1 MLFAFL
7 VLYKHN
13 NVFFCMIAEISY
25 LGAIRKAVVD
35 LQKPLTLFCGP
46 NSTGKTYLSYL
57 LYAILENGDYVE
69 SKGLDK
75 IVKYFSEHKEFTI
88 SKELVEG
95 FIQDVATSMKSNLG
109 SIFGIGDTA
118 VDKLFSQFE
127 LSLILSEGDYER
139 IIEFPCRLISKNGE
153 KEIGIVKDASSD
165 KVIYQINGETSGI
178 ERDSL
183 VELRLMINHFF
194 RLLCFRNSGGVR
206 MLTVERNSIYTF
218 KTELS
223 LGRNELI
230 DRIQQKSGRSEL
242 DILDIV
248 NSSSRRYPLAVRSSL
263 RIANDL
269 DNVQKFNSPY
279 YNIAELIE
287 KGILQGEVKITRT
300 GDVEFI
306 SDKVGKTKH
315 LPIHLTS
322 SIVKTMSSLV
332 IYLKHIARKGDLLII
347 DEPEMNFHPNVQISL
362 LRIFTIL
369 TKLDL
374 RIIIST
380 HSDYMIRELNNLI
393 MAGTIYKKDAQL
405 VKELGY
411 EESMLLNKNDIAV
424 KYFNYG
430 RLKRLLDVVD
440 VKVED
445 DGFAIESIDNTINE
459 QNRITETLF
468 DRLQEI

>member
-1 MLFAFL
+1 
-7 VLYKHN
+7 
-13 NVFFCMIAEISY
+13 MIAEISY

-380 HSDYMIRELNNLI
+380 HSDYMIRVLNNLI

>member
-1 MLFAFL
+1 
-7 VLYKHN
+7 
-13 NVFFCMIAEISY
+13 MIAEISY

-57 LYAILENGDYVE
+57 LYAIFENTDYVE

-75 IVKYFSEHKEFTI
+75 IVKHFFEYKEFTLNR
-88 SKELVEG
+88 ELVEN
-95 FIQDVATSMKSNLG
+95 FIQDVAASMKAKLG

-127 LSLILSEGDYER
+127 LSLILSDGDYEKMLKS
-139 IIEFPCRLISKNGE
+139 PCRLISKNGE
-153 KEIGIVKDASSD
+153 KEFGIVKDASSD
-165 KVIYQINGETSGI
+165 KVIYHMNGENSTIGR
-178 ERDSL
+178 ESL
-183 VELRLMINHFF
+183 MGLRLMINHFF

-242 DILDIV
+242 DILDMV

-269 DNVQKFNSPY
+269 ENVQKFNSPY
-279 YNIAELIE
+279 YKIAELIE

-300 GDVEFI
+300 GDVEFV

-362 LRIFTIL
+362 MQIFAIL

-380 HSDYMIRELNNLI
+380 HSDYMIREVNNLI
-393 MAGTIYKKDAQL
+393 MAGTIYSKDAQL
-405 VKELGY
+405 IRELGY
-411 EESMLLNKNDIAV
+411 NEKMLLNKNDIAV

-430 RLKRLLDVVD
+430 KLKRLLDVVD

-445 DGFAIESIDNTINE
+445 DGFAIESIDNTIND

-468 DRLQEI
+468 DHLQEE

>member
-1 MLFAFL
+1 
-7 VLYKHN
+7 
-13 NVFFCMIAEISY
+13 MIAEISY

-57 LYAILENGDYVE
+57 LYAIFENTDYVE

-75 IVKYFSEHKEFTI
+75 IVKHFSEYKEFTLNR
-88 SKELVEG
+88 ELVEN
-95 FIQDVATSMKSNLG
+95 FIQDVAASMKAKLG

-127 LSLILSEGDYER
+127 LSLILSDGDYEKML
-139 IIEFPCRLISKNGE
+139 ESPCRLISKNGE
-153 KEIGIVKDASSD
+153 KEFGIVKDASSD
-165 KVIYQINGETSGI
+165 KVIYHMNGENSTIGR
-178 ERDSL
+178 ESL
-183 VELRLMINHFF
+183 MGLRLMINHFF

-242 DILDIV
+242 DIMDMV

-269 DNVQKFNSPY
+269 ENVQKFNSPY
-279 YNIAELIE
+279 YKIAELIE

-300 GDVEFI
+300 GDVEFV

-362 LRIFTIL
+362 MQIFAIL

-380 HSDYMIRELNNLI
+380 HSDYMIREVNNLI
-393 MAGTIYKKDAQL
+393 MAGTIYSKDAQL
-405 VKELGY
+405 IRELGY
-411 EESMLLNKNDIAV
+411 NEKMLLNKNDIAV

-430 RLKRLLDVVD
+430 KLKRLLDVVD

-445 DGFAIESIDNTINE
+445 DGFAIESIDNTIND

-468 DRLQEI
+468 DHLQEE

>member
-1 MLFAFL
+1 
-7 VLYKHN
+7 
-13 NVFFCMIAEISY
+13 MIAEISY

-332 IYLKHIARKGDLLII
+332 IYLKQIARKGDLLII

>member
-1 MLFAFL
+1 
-7 VLYKHN
+7 
-13 NVFFCMIAEISY
+13 MIAEISY

-57 LYAILENGDYVE
+57 LYAVLENNNYIE
-69 SKGLDK
+69 SKSLDK
-75 IVKYFSEHKEFTI
+75 IVKHLSEHKEFTLHR
-88 SKELVEG
+88 ELVES
-95 FIQDVATSMKSNLG
+95 FIQDVASNIKTNLG
-109 SIFGIGDTA
+109 SIFGIGDNA
-118 VDKLFSQFE
+118 VSKLFSQFN
-127 LSLILSEGDYER
+127 LSLTLSEGDFER
-139 IIEFPCRLISKNGE
+139 IIKLPCRLISKNGDR
-153 KEIGIVKDASSD
+153 EIGIIKEASSD
-165 KVIYQINGETSGI
+165 KIIYQINEENSTI
-178 ERDSL
+178 ERNSL
-183 VELRLMINHFF
+183 MGLRLMINHFF
-194 RLLCFRNSGGVR
+194 RLLCFRNIGGVR

-242 DILDIV
+242 DILDMV

-269 DNVQKFNSPY
+269 ENIQKINSPY
-279 YNIAELIE
+279 YKIAELIE
-287 KGILQGEVKITRT
+287 KGILQGNVKITRN

-306 SDKVGKTKH
+306 SDKAGKTKH
-315 LPIHLTS
+315 LPIHLAS

-362 LRIFTIL
+362 MRIFAIL
-369 TKLDL
+369 SKLDL

-380 HSDYMIRELNNLI
+380 HSDYMIREVNNLI
-393 MAGTIYKKDAQL
+393 MAGTIYPKDPQL
-405 VKELGY
+405 IQVLGY
-411 EESMLLNKNDIAV
+411 EENMLLNKNNIAV

-430 RLKRLLDVVD
+430 KLKRLLDVVD
-440 VKVED
+440 IKVED
-445 DGFAIESIDNTINE
+445 EGFAIESIDNTIND
-459 QNRITETLF
+459 QNRITETLY
-468 DRLQEI
+468 DRLEVE

>member
-1 MLFAFL
+1 MC
-7 VLYKHN
+7 
-13 NVFFCMIAEISY
+13 FCMIAEISY

-127 LSLILSEGDYER
+127 LSLVLSEGDYER

>member
-1 MLFAFL
+1 
-7 VLYKHN
+7 
-13 NVFFCMIAEISY
+13 MIAEISY

-57 LYAILENGDYVE
+57 LYAIFENTDYVE

-75 IVKYFSEHKEFTI
+75 IVKHFSEYKEFTLNR
-88 SKELVEG
+88 ELVEN
-95 FIQDVATSMKSNLG
+95 FIQDVAASMKAKLG

-127 LSLILSEGDYER
+127 LSLILSDGDYEKML
-139 IIEFPCRLISKNGE
+139 ESPCRLISKNGE
-153 KEIGIVKDASSD
+153 KEFGIVKDASSD
-165 KVIYQINGETSGI
+165 KVIYHMNGENSTIGR
-178 ERDSL
+178 ESL
-183 VELRLMINHFF
+183 MGLRLMINHFF

-242 DILDIV
+242 DILDMV

-269 DNVQKFNSPY
+269 ENVQKFNSPY
-279 YNIAELIE
+279 YKIAELIE

-300 GDVEFI
+300 GDVEFV

-362 LRIFTIL
+362 MQIFAIL

-380 HSDYMIRELNNLI
+380 NSDYMIREVNNLI
-393 MAGTIYKKDAQL
+393 MAGTIYSKDAQL
-405 VKELGY
+405 IRELGY
-411 EESMLLNKNDIAV
+411 NEKMLLNKNDIAV

-430 RLKRLLDVVD
+430 KLKRLLDVVD

-445 DGFAIESIDNTINE
+445 DGFAIESIDNTIND

-468 DRLQEI
+468 DHLQEE

>member
-1 MLFAFL
+1 
-7 VLYKHN
+7 
-13 NVFFCMIAEISY
+13 MIAEISY

-57 LYAILENGDYVE
+57 LYAIFENTDYVE

-75 IVKYFSEHKEFTI
+75 IVKHFSEYKEFTLNR
-88 SKELVEG
+88 ELVET
-95 FIQDVATSMKSNLG
+95 FIQDVAASMKAKLG

-127 LSLILSEGDYER
+127 LSLILSDGDYEKML
-139 IIEFPCRLISKNGE
+139 ESPCRLISKNGE
-153 KEIGIVKDASSD
+153 KEFGIVKDASSD
-165 KVIYQINGETSGI
+165 KVIYHMNGENSTIGR
-178 ERDSL
+178 ESL
-183 VELRLMINHFF
+183 MGLRLMINHFF

-242 DILDIV
+242 DILDMV

-269 DNVQKFNSPY
+269 ENVQKFNSPY
-279 YNIAELIE
+279 YKIAELIE

-300 GDVEFI
+300 GDVEFV
-306 SDKVGKTKH
+306 SEKVGKTKH

-362 LRIFTIL
+362 MQIFAIL

-380 HSDYMIRELNNLI
+380 HSDYMIREVNNLI
-393 MAGTIYKKDAQL
+393 MAGTIYSKDAQL
-405 VKELGY
+405 IRELGY
-411 EESMLLNKNDIAV
+411 NEKMLLNKNDIAV

-430 RLKRLLDVVD
+430 KLKRLLDVVD

-445 DGFAIESIDNTINE
+445 DGFAIESIDNTIND

-468 DRLQEI
+468 DHLQEE

>member
-1 MLFAFL
+1 MC
-7 VLYKHN
+7 
-13 NVFFCMIAEISY
+13 FCMIAEISY

-411 EESMLLNKNDIAV
+411 EECMLLNKNDIAV

>member
-1 MLFAFL
+1 
-7 VLYKHN
+7 
-13 NVFFCMIAEISY
+13 MIAEISY

-127 LSLILSEGDYER
+127 LSLILSEGHYER

>member
-1 MLFAFL
+1 
-7 VLYKHN
+7 
-13 NVFFCMIAEISY
+13 MIVEISY

-57 LYAILENGDYVE
+57 LYAILENTDYIE
-69 SKGLDK
+69 SKSLDK
-75 IVKYFSEHKEFTI
+75 IVKYFFEHKEFI
-88 SKELVEG
+88 LHRESIED
-95 FIQDVATSMKSNLG
+95 FIQDVAANIKTQLG

-118 VDKLFSQFE
+118 VNKLFSQFNI
-127 LSLILSEGDYER
+127 SLILSEEDYKR
-139 IIEFPCRLISKNGE
+139 IIEAPCRLISKNGE
-153 KEIGIVKDASSD
+153 NEIGIVKDALSD
-165 KVIYQINGETSGI
+165 KVIYQINAEDSSV

-183 VELRLMINHFF
+183 MRLRLMINHFF

-230 DRIQQKSGRSEL
+230 DRIQQKSGRAEL
-242 DILDIV
+242 DILDMV

-269 DNVQKFNSPY
+269 ENVQKFNSPY
-279 YNIAELIE
+279 SKVAELIE
-287 KGILQGEVKITRT
+287 KGILQGDVKITRT
-300 GDVEFI
+300 GDVEFV

-347 DEPEMNFHPNVQISL
+347 DEPEMNFHPNVQIL
-362 LRIFTIL
+362 LMRIFAML

-380 HSDYMIRELNNLI
+380 HSDYMIREVNNLI
-393 MAGTIYKKDAQL
+393 MAGTINSKDSQLIKK
-405 VKELGY
+405 LGY

-430 RLKRLLDVVD
+430 KLKRLLDVID

-445 DGFAIESIDNTINE
+445 DGFSIESIDNTINE

-468 DRLQEI
+468 DYLQEE

>member
-1 MLFAFL
+1 
-7 VLYKHN
+7 
-13 NVFFCMIAEISY
+13 MIAEISY

-57 LYAILENGDYVE
+57 LYAVLENNNYVE
-69 SKGLDK
+69 SKSLDK
-75 IVKYFSEHKEFTI
+75 IVKHLSEHKEFTLHR
-88 SKELVEG
+88 ELVES
-95 FIQDVATSMKSNLG
+95 FIQDVASNIKTNLG
-109 SIFGIGDTA
+109 SIFGIGDIA
-118 VDKLFSQFE
+118 VSKLFSQFN
-127 LSLILSEGDYER
+127 LSLTLSEGDFER
-139 IIEFPCRLISKNGE
+139 IIKLPCRLISKNGDR
-153 KEIGIVKDASSD
+153 EIGIIKEASSD
-165 KVIYQINGETSGI
+165 KIIYQINEENSTI
-178 ERDSL
+178 ERNSL
-183 VELRLMINHFF
+183 MGLRLMINHFF
-194 RLLCFRNSGGVR
+194 RLLCFRNIGGVR

-242 DILDIV
+242 DILDMV

-269 DNVQKFNSPY
+269 ENIQKINSPY
-279 YNIAELIE
+279 YKIAELIE
-287 KGILQGEVKITRT
+287 KGILQGNVKITRN

-306 SDKVGKTKH
+306 SDKAGKTKH
-315 LPIHLTS
+315 LPIHLAS

-362 LRIFTIL
+362 MRIFAIL
-369 TKLDL
+369 SKLDL

-380 HSDYMIRELNNLI
+380 HSDYMIREVNNLI
-393 MAGTIYKKDAQL
+393 MAGTIYPKDPQL
-405 VKELGY
+405 IQVLGY
-411 EESMLLNKNDIAV
+411 EENMLLNKNNIAV

-430 RLKRLLDVVD
+430 KLKKLLDVVD
-440 VKVED
+440 IKVED
-445 DGFAIESIDNTINE
+445 EGFAIESIDNTIND
-459 QNRITETLF
+459 QNRITETLY
-468 DRLQEI
+468 DRLEVE

>member
-1 MLFAFL
+1 
-7 VLYKHN
+7 
-13 NVFFCMIAEISY
+13 MIAEISY

-57 LYAILENGDYVE
+57 LYAIFENTDYVE

-75 IVKYFSEHKEFTI
+75 IVKHFSEYKEFTLNR
-88 SKELVEG
+88 ELVEN
-95 FIQDVATSMKSNLG
+95 FIQDVAASMKAKLG

-127 LSLILSEGDYER
+127 LSLILSDGDYEKML
-139 IIEFPCRLISKNGE
+139 ESPCRLISKNGE
-153 KEIGIVKDASSD
+153 KEFGIVKDASSD
-165 KVIYQINGETSGI
+165 KVIYHMNGENSTIGR
-178 ERDSL
+178 ESL
-183 VELRLMINHFF
+183 MGLRLMINHFF

-242 DILDIV
+242 DILDMV

-269 DNVQKFNSPY
+269 ENVQKFNSPY
-279 YNIAELIE
+279 YKIAELIE

-300 GDVEFI
+300 GDVEFV
-306 SDKVGKTKH
+306 SNKVGKTKH

-362 LRIFTIL
+362 MQIFAIL

-380 HSDYMIRELNNLI
+380 HSDYMIREVNNLI
-393 MAGTIYKKDAQL
+393 MAGTIYSKDAQL
-405 VKELGY
+405 IRELGY
-411 EESMLLNKNDIAV
+411 NEKMLLNKNDIAV

-430 RLKRLLDVVD
+430 KLKRLLDVVD

-445 DGFAIESIDNTINE
+445 DGFAIESIDNTIND

-468 DRLQEI
+468 DYLQEE

>member
-1 MLFAFL
+1 
-7 VLYKHN
+7 
-13 NVFFCMIAEISY
+13 MIAEISY

-57 LYAILENGDYVE
+57 LYAIFENTDYVE

-75 IVKYFSEHKEFTI
+75 IVKHFSEYKEFTLNR
-88 SKELVEG
+88 ELVEN
-95 FIQDVATSMKSNLG
+95 FIQDVAASMKAKLG

-127 LSLILSEGDYER
+127 LSLILSDGDYEKML
-139 IIEFPCRLISKNGE
+139 EFPCRLISKNGE
-153 KEIGIVKDASSD
+153 KEFGIVKDASSD
-165 KVIYQINGETSGI
+165 KVIYHMNGENSTIGR
-178 ERDSL
+178 ESL
-183 VELRLMINHFF
+183 MGLRLMINHFF

-242 DILDIV
+242 DILDMV

-269 DNVQKFNSPY
+269 ENVQKFNSPY
-279 YNIAELIE
+279 YKIAELIE

-300 GDVEFI
+300 GDVEFV

-362 LRIFTIL
+362 MQIFAIL

-380 HSDYMIRELNNLI
+380 HSDYMIREVNNLI
-393 MAGTIYKKDAQL
+393 MAGTIYSKDAQL
-405 VKELGY
+405 IRELGY
-411 EESMLLNKNDIAV
+411 NEKMLLNKNDIAV

-430 RLKRLLDVVD
+430 KLKRLLDVVD

-445 DGFAIESIDNTINE
+445 DGFAIESIDNTIND

-468 DRLQEI
+468 DHLQEE

>member
-1 MLFAFL
+1 
-7 VLYKHN
+7 
-13 NVFFCMIAEISY
+13 MIAEISY

-57 LYAILENGDYVE
+57 LYAILENTDYVE

-75 IVKYFSEHKEFTI
+75 IVKHLFENKEFI
-88 SKELVEG
+88 LHRELVEG
-95 FIQDVATSMKSNLG
+95 FIQDVATSIKTKLG

-118 VDKLFSQFE
+118 VDKLFSQFD

-139 IIEFPCRLISKNGE
+139 IIESPCRLVSKNGE
-153 KEIGIVKDASSD
+153 YEIGIVKEALSD
-165 KVIYQINGETSGI
+165 KVIYQISTEDLSI

-183 VELRLMINHFF
+183 MRLRLMINHFF
-194 RLLCFRNSGGVR
+194 RLLCFRNSGGAR

-230 DRIQQKSGRSEL
+230 DRIQQKSGSSEL

-269 DNVQKFNSPY
+269 ENVQKFNSPY
-279 YNIAELIE
+279 YKVAELIE

-362 LRIFTIL
+362 MRIFAIL

-380 HSDYMIRELNNLI
+380 HSDYMIREVNNLI
-393 MAGTIYKKDAQL
+393 MAGTIYSKNSQL
-405 VKELGY
+405 IKELGY
-411 EESMLLNKNDIAV
+411 EENMLLNKNDITV

-430 RLKRLLDVVD
+430 KLKRLLDVVD

-445 DGFAIESIDNTINE
+445 DGFAIESIDNTIND

-468 DRLQEI
+468 DYLQEE

>member
-1 MLFAFL
+1 
-7 VLYKHN
+7 
-13 NVFFCMIAEISY
+13 MIAEISY

-57 LYAILENGDYVE
+57 LYAILENTDYVE

-75 IVKYFSEHKEFTI
+75 IAKHFLEHKEFTLNR
-88 SKELVEG
+88 ELVEG
-95 FIQDVATSMKSNLG
+95 FIQDVAASMKSNLG
-109 SIFGIGDTA
+109 SIFGIGDMA
-118 VDKLFSQFE
+118 VGKLFSQFE
-127 LSLILSEGDYER
+127 LSLVLSEGDYER
-139 IIEFPCRLISKNGE
+139 IIKFPCRLVSKNGE
-153 KEIGIVKDASSD
+153 KEIGIVKEESSD
-165 KVIYQINGETSGI
+165 KVIYLINGENSDI

-183 VELRLMINHFF
+183 MGLRLMINHFF

-242 DILDIV
+242 DILDMV

-279 YNIAELIE
+279 YGIAEIIE

-362 LRIFTIL
+362 MRIFAIL

-393 MAGTIYKKDAQL
+393 MAGTIYTKDTQL

-430 RLKRLLDVVD
+430 KLKRLLDVVD

-468 DRLQEI
+468 DYLQEE

>member
-1 MLFAFL
+1 
-7 VLYKHN
+7 
-13 NVFFCMIAEISY
+13 MIAEISY

-57 LYAILENGDYVE
+57 LYAILENTDYVE

-75 IVKYFSEHKEFTI
+75 IVKHFSEYKEFAI
-88 SKELVEG
+88 NKELVED
-95 FIQDVATSMKSNLG
+95 FIKDVAASVKSNLG

-118 VDKLFSQFE
+118 VDKLFVKFD
-127 LSLILSEGDYER
+127 LSLVLSEGDYER

-165 KVIYQINGETSGI
+165 KIIYQMNGEASGI

-183 VELRLMINHFF
+183 VELRLMISHFF
-194 RLLCFRNSGGVR
+194 RLLCFRNFGGVR

-306 SDKVGKTKH
+306 SNKVGKTKH

-362 LRIFTIL
+362 MRIFTIL
-369 TKLDL
+369 TKLNL

-393 MAGTIYKKDAQL
+393 MAGTIYKKNAQL
-405 VKELGY
+405 IKELGY
-411 EESMLLNKNDIAV
+411 EENMLLDKNDIAV

-430 RLKRLLDVVD
+430 KKQKRLLDVID

-445 DGFAIESIDNTINE
+445 DGFAIESIDNTINN

-468 DRLQEI
+468 DRLLIGDII

>member
-1 MLFAFL
+1 
-7 VLYKHN
+7 
-13 NVFFCMIAEISY
+13 MIAEISY

-57 LYAILENGDYVE
+57 LYAIFENTDYVE

-75 IVKYFSEHKEFTI
+75 IVKHFSEYKEFTLNR
-88 SKELVEG
+88 ELVEN
-95 FIQDVATSMKSNLG
+95 FIQDVAASMKAKLG

-127 LSLILSEGDYER
+127 LSLILSDGDYEKML
-139 IIEFPCRLISKNGE
+139 ESPCRLISKNGE
-153 KEIGIVKDASSD
+153 KEFGIVKDASSE
-165 KVIYQINGETSGI
+165 KVIYHMNGENSTIGR
-178 ERDSL
+178 ESL
-183 VELRLMINHFF
+183 MGLRLMINHFF

-242 DILDIV
+242 DILDMV

-269 DNVQKFNSPY
+269 ENVQKFNSPY
-279 YNIAELIE
+279 YKIAELIE

-300 GDVEFI
+300 GDVEFV

-362 LRIFTIL
+362 MQIFAIL

-380 HSDYMIRELNNLI
+380 HSDYMIREVNNLI
-393 MAGTIYKKDAQL
+393 MAGTIYSKDAQL
-405 VKELGY
+405 IRELGY
-411 EESMLLNKNDIAV
+411 NEKMLLNKNDIAV

-430 RLKRLLDVVD
+430 KLKRLLDVVD

-445 DGFAIESIDNTINE
+445 DGFAIESIDNTIND

-468 DRLQEI
+468 DHLQEE

>member
-1 MLFAFL
+1 
-7 VLYKHN
+7 
-13 NVFFCMIAEISY
+13 MIAEISY

-57 LYAILENGDYVE
+57 LYAIFENTDYVE

-75 IVKYFSEHKEFTI
+75 IVKHFSEYKEFTLNR
-88 SKELVEG
+88 ELVEN
-95 FIQDVATSMKSNLG
+95 FIQDVAASMKAKLG

-127 LSLILSEGDYER
+127 LSLILSDGDYEK
-139 IIEFPCRLISKNGE
+139 ILESPCRLISKNGE
-153 KEIGIVKDASSD
+153 KEFGIVKDASSD
-165 KVIYQINGETSGI
+165 KVIYHMNGESSTIGR
-178 ERDSL
+178 ESL
-183 VELRLMINHFF
+183 MGLRLMINHFF

-242 DILDIV
+242 DILDMV

-269 DNVQKFNSPY
+269 ENVQKFNSPY
-279 YNIAELIE
+279 YKIAELIE

-300 GDVEFI
+300 GDVEFV

-362 LRIFTIL
+362 MQIFAIL

-380 HSDYMIRELNNLI
+380 HSDYMIREVNNLI
-393 MAGTIYKKDAQL
+393 MAGTIYSKDAQL
-405 VKELGY
+405 IRELGY
-411 EESMLLNKNDIAV
+411 NEKMLLNKNDIAV

-430 RLKRLLDVVD
+430 KLKRLLDVVD

-445 DGFAIESIDNTINE
+445 DGFAIESIDNTIND

-468 DRLQEI
+468 DHLQEE

>member
-1 MLFAFL
+1 
-7 VLYKHN
+7 
-13 NVFFCMIAEISY
+13 MIAEISY

-57 LYAILENGDYVE
+57 LFAVLENNNYIE
-69 SKGLDK
+69 SKSLDK
-75 IVKYFSEHKEFTI
+75 IVKHLSEHKEFTLHR
-88 SKELVEG
+88 ELVES
-95 FIQDVATSMKSNLG
+95 FIQDVASNIKTNLG
-109 SIFGIGDTA
+109 SIFGIGDNA
-118 VDKLFSQFE
+118 VSKLFSQFN
-127 LSLILSEGDYER
+127 LSLTLSEGDFEQ
-139 IIEFPCRLISKNGE
+139 IIKLPCRLISKNGDR
-153 KEIGIVKDASSD
+153 EIGIIKEASSD
-165 KVIYQINGETSGI
+165 KIIYQINEENSTI
-178 ERDSL
+178 ERNSL
-183 VELRLMINHFF
+183 MGLRLMINHFF
-194 RLLCFRNSGGVR
+194 RLLCFRNIGGVR

-242 DILDIV
+242 DILDMV

-269 DNVQKFNSPY
+269 ENIQKINSPY
-279 YNIAELIE
+279 YKIAELIE
-287 KGILQGEVKITRT
+287 KGILQGNVKITRN

-306 SDKVGKTKH
+306 SDKAGKTKH
-315 LPIHLTS
+315 LPIHLAS

-362 LRIFTIL
+362 MRIFAIL
-369 TKLDL
+369 SKLDL

-380 HSDYMIRELNNLI
+380 HSDYMIREVNNLI
-393 MAGTIYKKDAQL
+393 MAGTIYPKDPQL
-405 VKELGY
+405 IQVLGY
-411 EESMLLNKNDIAV
+411 EENMLLNKNNIAV

-430 RLKRLLDVVD
+430 KLKKLLDVVD
-440 VKVED
+440 IKVED
-445 DGFAIESIDNTINE
+445 EGFAIESIDNTIND
-459 QNRITETLF
+459 QNRITETLY
-468 DRLQEI
+468 DRLEVE

>member
-1 MLFAFL
+1 
-7 VLYKHN
+7 
-13 NVFFCMIAEISY
+13 MIAEISY

-57 LYAILENGDYVE
+57 LYAILENTDYVE

-75 IVKYFSEHKEFTI
+75 IVKHFSEHKEFTLNC
-88 SKELVEG
+88 ELVEG
-95 FIQDVATSMKSNLG
+95 FIQDVAASMKSNLG
-109 SIFGIGDTA
+109 SIFGIGDVA
-118 VDKLFSQFE
+118 VSKLFSQFE
-127 LSLILSEGDYER
+127 LSLVLSEGDYER
-139 IIEFPCRLISKNGE
+139 IIEFPCRLMSKNGE
-153 KEIGIVKDASSD
+153 KEIGIVKEASSD
-165 KVIYQINGETSGI
+165 KVIYQINGENSDV

-183 VELRLMINHFF
+183 MGLRLMINHFF
-194 RLLCFRNSGGVR
+194 RLLCFRNSGSVR

-242 DILDIV
+242 DILDMV

-279 YNIAELIE
+279 YKIAELIE

-362 LRIFTIL
+362 MRIFAIL

-393 MAGTIYKKDAQL
+393 MAGTIYTKDTL
-405 VKELGY
+405 FVEELGY
-411 EESMLLNKNDIAV
+411 EKSMILNKNDIAV

-430 RLKRLLDVVD
+430 RLKRLLDVID

-445 DGFAIESIDNTINE
+445 DGFVIESIDAAIND

-468 DRLQEI
+468 DRLQEE

>member
-1 MLFAFL
+1 
-7 VLYKHN
+7 
-13 NVFFCMIAEISY
+13 MIAEISY

-57 LYAILENGDYVE
+57 LYAVLENNNYIE
-69 SKGLDK
+69 SKSLDK
-75 IVKYFSEHKEFTI
+75 IVKHLSEHKEFTLHR
-88 SKELVEG
+88 ELVES
-95 FIQDVATSMKSNLG
+95 FIQDVASNIKTNLG
-109 SIFGIGDTA
+109 SIFGIGDNA
-118 VDKLFSQFE
+118 VGKLFSQFN
-127 LSLILSEGDYER
+127 LSLTLSEGDFER
-139 IIEFPCRLISKNGE
+139 IIKLPCRLISKNGDR
-153 KEIGIVKDASSD
+153 EIGIIKESSSD
-165 KVIYQINGETSGI
+165 KITYQINEENSNI
-178 ERDSL
+178 ERNSL
-183 VELRLMINHFF
+183 MGLRLMINHFF
-194 RLLCFRNSGGVR
+194 RLLCFRNIGGVR

-242 DILDIV
+242 DILDMV

-269 DNVQKFNSPY
+269 ENIQKINSPY
-279 YNIAELIE
+279 YKIAELIE
-287 KGILQGEVKITRT
+287 KGILQGNVKITRN

-306 SDKVGKTKH
+306 SDKAGKTKH
-315 LPIHLTS
+315 LPIHLAS

-362 LRIFTIL
+362 MRIFAIL
-369 TKLDL
+369 SKLDL

-380 HSDYMIRELNNLI
+380 HSDYMIREVNNLI
-393 MAGTIYKKDAQL
+393 MAGTIYPKDPQL
-405 VKELGY
+405 IQILGY
-411 EESMLLNKNDIAV
+411 KENMLLNKNNIAV

-430 RLKRLLDVVD
+430 KLKRLLDVVD

-445 DGFAIESIDNTINE
+445 DGFAIESIDNTIND
-459 QNRITETLF
+459 QNRITETLY
-468 DRLQEI
+468 DRLEVE

>member
-1 MLFAFL
+1 
-7 VLYKHN
+7 
-13 NVFFCMIAEISY
+13 MIAEISY

-57 LYAILENGDYVE
+57 LYAIFENTDYVE

-75 IVKYFSEHKEFTI
+75 IVKHFSEYKEFTLNR
-88 SKELVEG
+88 ELVEN
-95 FIQDVATSMKSNLG
+95 FIQDVAVSMKAKLG

-127 LSLILSEGDYER
+127 LSLILSDGDYEKML
-139 IIEFPCRLISKNGE
+139 ESPCRLISKNGE
-153 KEIGIVKDASSD
+153 KEFGIVKDASSD
-165 KVIYQINGETSGI
+165 KVIYHMNGENSTIGR
-178 ERDSL
+178 ESL
-183 VELRLMINHFF
+183 MGLRLMINHFF

-242 DILDIV
+242 DILDMV

-269 DNVQKFNSPY
+269 ENVQKFNSPY
-279 YNIAELIE
+279 YKIAELIE

-300 GDVEFI
+300 GDVEFV

-362 LRIFTIL
+362 MQIFAIL

-380 HSDYMIRELNNLI
+380 HSDYMIREVNNLI
-393 MAGTIYKKDAQL
+393 MAGTIYSKDAQL
-405 VKELGY
+405 IKELGY
-411 EESMLLNKNDIAV
+411 NENMLLNKNDIAV

-430 RLKRLLDVVD
+430 KLKRLLDVVD

-445 DGFAIESIDNTINE
+445 DGFAIESIDNTIND

-468 DRLQEI
+468 DYLQEE

>member
-1 MLFAFL
+1 
-7 VLYKHN
+7 
-13 NVFFCMIAEISY
+13 MIAEISY

-57 LYAILENGDYVE
+57 LYAIFENTDYVE

-75 IVKYFSEHKEFTI
+75 IVKHFSEYKEFTLNR
-88 SKELVEG
+88 ELVEN
-95 FIQDVATSMKSNLG
+95 FIQDVAASMKAKLG

-127 LSLILSEGDYER
+127 LSLILSDGDYEKML
-139 IIEFPCRLISKNGE
+139 ESPCRLISKNGE
-153 KEIGIVKDASSD
+153 KEFGIVKDASSD
-165 KVIYQINGETSGI
+165 KVIYHMNGENSTLGR
-178 ERDSL
+178 ESL
-183 VELRLMINHFF
+183 MGLRLMINHFF

-242 DILDIV
+242 DILDMV

-269 DNVQKFNSPY
+269 ENVQKFNSPY
-279 YNIAELIE
+279 YKIAELIE

-300 GDVEFI
+300 GDVEFV

-362 LRIFTIL
+362 MQIFAIL

-380 HSDYMIRELNNLI
+380 HSDYMIREVNNLI
-393 MAGTIYKKDAQL
+393 MAGTIYSKDAQL
-405 VKELGY
+405 IRELGY
-411 EESMLLNKNDIAV
+411 NEKMLLNKNDIAV

-430 RLKRLLDVVD
+430 KLKRLLDVVD

-445 DGFAIESIDNTINE
+445 DGFAIESIDNTIND

-468 DRLQEI
+468 DYLQEE